1 MTPVQEIERLESRR
15 IISDLR
21 KELTFNSSL
30 TADEII
36 AALDVLEE
44 KIDTMSP
51 KEIITAYQSGELD
64 KTDFIA
70 EGCINLAGHSN
81 SRAELFV
88 PQNAHPHSDG
98 LR

>member
-30 TADEII
+30 TAEEVI

-44 KIDTMSP
+44 KIDPMSP

-64 KTDFIA
+64 KTDLIA
-70 EGCINLAGHSN
+70 EGCINLAGHSTL
-81 SRAELFV
+81 SAEFSV